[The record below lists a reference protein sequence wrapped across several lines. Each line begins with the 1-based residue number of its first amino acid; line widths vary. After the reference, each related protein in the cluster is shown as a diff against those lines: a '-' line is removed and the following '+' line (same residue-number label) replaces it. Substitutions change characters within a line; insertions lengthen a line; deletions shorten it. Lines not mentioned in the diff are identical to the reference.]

1 MGSLNNVVILWSMIA
16 AIALLLAIVH
26 AARWV
31 ADRRAWADLAIVVLA
46 ISFVGIAIA
55 ELRAMNAGNPE
66 EWGRWM
72 RLIHYPI
79 FGLYAGVIAFIHFYL
94 GAARPWLAGS
104 LIGIRIAIL
113 ALNFT
118 SPVSFNFQQV
128 ISISQVR
135 FLGESVTV
143 AGEVVTGRWQFLG
156 LVSSLLLM
164 AFVLDAA
171 TTLWRRGQ
179 VDDRRKAVVIA
190 GSLLIFI
197 VAGSANA
204 QFVIFQVTQFPVVL
218 TLTFLLPLLAMS
230 FELVRDMLRA
240 SRLARELL
248 ESQRL
253 LELAASAA
261 DLGLCEWNSGTRRL
275 WATRQAH
282 DIFGLA
288 PSPPNADVR
297 DWLLRIH
304 PDDLPSVE
312 REMEQALSSG
322 SDYVIEFRVCLP
334 AGGTRWVSARGRTE
348 LSEPDRRVVV
358 RGVVRDVSALRR
370 EQHESQALRSE
381 LAHAG
386 RVSMLGQLASS
397 LAHELS
403 QPLGAILRN
412 VEVAEL
418 LLEDSRLDVEEL
430 KAIVRDIHRDDRRA
444 GEVIDRLR
452 MLLKRRQLDLQPITI
467 DTLVSDVTALVRT
480 DAASRHVVVRQAA
493 EPGLPMVAAD
503 RVHLSQVL
511 INLIINGMD
520 AVMTRPVPERW
531 VAVQGRRV
539 SADAVELSVID
550 SGPGVANE
558 VLPRV
563 FEPFFTTKE
572 KGMGMGLSISR
583 AIVEAHGGR
592 LTVENLPGG
601 GAAFRMQLRAW
612 QTAAA

>member
-1 MGSLNNVVILWSMIA
+1 
-16 AIALLLAIVH
+16 
-26 AARWV
+26 
-31 ADRRAWADLAIVVLA
+31 
-46 ISFVGIAIA
+46 
-55 ELRAMNAGNPE
+55 
-66 EWGRWM
+66 
-72 RLIHYPI
+72 
-79 FGLYAGVIAFIHFYL
+79 
-94 GAARPWLAGS
+94 
-104 LIGIRIAIL
+104 
-113 ALNFT
+113 
-118 SPVSFNFQQV
+118 
-128 ISISQVR
+128 
-135 FLGESVTV
+135 
-143 AGEVVTGRWQFLG
+143 
-156 LVSSLLLM
+156 
-164 AFVLDAA
+164 
-171 TTLWRRGQ
+171 
-179 VDDRRKAVVIA
+179 
-190 GSLLIFI
+190 
-197 VAGSANA
+197 
-204 QFVIFQVTQFPVVL
+204 
-218 TLTFLLPLLAMS
+218 
-230 FELVRDMLRA
+230 
-240 SRLARELL
+240 
-248 ESQRL
+248 
-253 LELAASAA
+253 
-261 DLGLCEWNSGTRRL
+261 
-275 WATRQAH
+275 
-282 DIFGLA
+282 
-288 PSPPNADVR
+288 
-297 DWLLRIH
+297 
-304 PDDLPSVE
+304 
-312 REMEQALSSG
+312 MEQALSSG

-452 MLLKRRQLDLQPITI
+452 MLLKRRELDLQPITI

-539 SADAVELSVID
+539 GADAVELSVID

>member
-16 AIALLLAIVH
+16 AVALLLATVH

-31 ADRRAWADLAIVVLA
+31 ADRRARADLAFAILA
-46 ISFVGIAIA
+46 ISFVAIA
-55 ELRAMNAGNPE
+55 VCELGAMQAGTPE

-94 GAARPWLAGS
+94 GAARPWLGGS
-104 LIGIRIAIL
+104 LIGIRVAIL
-113 ALNFT
+113 ALNVA
-118 SPVSFNFQQV
+118 SPVSFNFEQV
-128 ISISQVR
+128 LSISQVR

-164 AFVLDAA
+164 AFVVDA
-171 TTLWRRGQ
+171 TVKLWRRGR
-179 VDDRRKAVVIA
+179 VDDRRKAAVIA
-190 GSLLIFI
+190 GSLLLFI

-204 QFVIFQVTQFPVVL
+204 QIVIFQVTRFPVVL
-218 TLTFLLPLLAMS
+218 TLTFLLPLVAMS
-230 FELVRDMLRA
+230 FELARDMLRA
-240 SRLARELL
+240 SRLARELQ

-253 LELAASAA
+253 LELAASAV
-261 DLGLCEWNSGTRRL
+261 DLGLCEWDSSTRRL
-275 WATRQAH
+275 WATREAH
-282 DIFGLA
+282 EIFGLDS
-288 PSPPNADVR
+288 SPPKADVR
-297 DWLLRIH
+297 DWLDRIH
-304 PDDLPSVE
+304 PDDAVNVE
-312 REMEQALSSG
+312 REMEQAQSSG
-322 SDYVIEFRVCLP
+322 SDFVVEFRVCPP
-334 AGGTRWVSARGRTE
+334 AGGTRWVSAHGRAE
-348 LSEPDRRVVV
+348 LSETDRRAVV
-358 RGVVRDVSALRR
+358 RGVVRDISALRR
-370 EQHESQALRSE
+370 EQEESQELRRE

-418 LLEDSRLDVEEL
+418 LLEDARPDIEEL
-430 KAIVRDIHRDDRRA
+430 KAIVSDIHRDDRRA

-452 MLLKRRQLDLQPITI
+452 MLLKRRELDLQPTAVEA
-467 DTLVSDVTALVRT
+467 LVNDVTALVRM
-480 DAASRHVVVRQAA
+480 DAASRHVVVRHAA
-493 EPGLPMVAAD
+493 APGLPMIAAD

-520 AVMTRPVPERW
+520 AVMARPVPERW
-531 VAVQGRRV
+531 VAVQGRPV
-539 SADAVELSVID
+539 GANAIELTVTD
-550 SGPGVANE
+550 SGPGIPAE
-558 VLPRV
+558 ILPRV

-572 KGMGMGLSISR
+572 QGMGMGLSISR

-592 LTVENLPGG
+592 LTVENVAGG
-601 GAAFRMQLRAW
+601 GAAFRMHLRAW